1 VSLLVKLIVLFGAI
15 LLVTTLASAI
25 VGWTLAESAVE
36 NEIRQRALESGRA
49 LREELR
55 DTVFDKTSTTRAME
69 AVLRNDRGV
78 NAVELAVERP
88 GPDLILRV
96 TMGPGGP
103 IVETSEG
110 SAEPPKQETS
120 TLVEGPDGRF
130 WSVSVPFRFG
140 KSPARI
146 TLEASL
152 ADADQ
157 LAAKES
163 KVFAAVAAGGALL
176 LILAAQLLISRL
188 IGRPIT
194 RIANAMAQVESG
206 SLEVQAPLGAGREF
220 DELARG
226 FNAMLSRIRGFNQE
240 LTDRIEDATSDL
252 ARKNRDLAELNDLLV
267 AARRDLTSKERLA
280 ALGQLAGTI
289 AHELGNPLNSIS
301 GHVQLLERQPGLSE
315 SARSDLSLVSAEV
328 RRMTDVIRRFL
339 DSTRGLRPAPEPT
352 DVESLVH
359 EALDMSLSA
368 EARARVSVKTEV
380 QPGLGR
386 VITDPSLVR
395 HVLTNLIANAVD
407 AMPQGGEL
415 RLSAFTE
422 DGELC
427 LRCRD
432 SGAGIGPEERRRV
445 FEPFY
450 TTKPRGKG
458 TGLGLAICR
467 EIARALHGRIDV
479 ESQPGHGA
487 TFTLRVP
494 LEVSTEPE
502 RDAVKEAKPPIS
514 PELAEVS

>member
-1 VSLLVKLIVLFGAI
+1 LSLLVKLIVLFGAI

-25 VGWTLAESAVE
+25 VGWTLAKSAVE
-36 NEIRQRALESGRA
+36 NEIRQRALEAARA
-49 LREELR
+49 LKEEL
-55 DTVFDKTSTTRAME
+55 DPSDHSKTTFDAREATAAME
-69 AVLRNDRGV
+69 VFLRNHRGMT
-78 NAVELAVERP
+78 AVELAVEQI
-88 GPDLILRV
+88 GPDKIIRV
-96 TMGPGGP
+96 TMGPSGP
-103 IVETSEG
+103 VVETSLG
-110 SAEPPKQETS
+110 DAEPPKQETS
-120 TLVEGPDGRF
+120 SLIEGPEGRF
-130 WSVSVPFRFG
+130 WSVSVRLKQG
-140 KSPARI
+140 KSAARL
-146 TLEASL
+146 TLETSL
-152 ADADQ
+152 AEADQ

-163 KVFAAVAAGGALL
+163 KVFAGVTLGGALL

-194 RIANAMAQVESG
+194 RMAGAMAQVESG
-206 SLEVQAPLGAGREF
+206 NLEVAATLGAGREF

-226 FNAMLSRIRGFNQE
+226 FNSMLTRIRGFNQE

-252 ARKNRDLAELNDLLV
+252 ATKNRDLAELNDLLV

-301 GHVQLLERQPGLSE
+301 GHVQLLERQGDLPE
-315 SARSDLSLVSAEV
+315 AARADLALVSAEV

-352 DVESLVH
+352 DVQSLMH

-368 EARARVSVKTEV
+368 EARSRVKVTTDV

-407 AMPQGGEL
+407 AMPEGGDL
-415 RLSAFTE
+415 RLSAFAE
-422 DGELC
+422 DAELC
-427 LRCRD
+427 LRCQD
-432 SGAGIGPEERRRV
+432 SGVGIGPDERRRV

-467 EIARALHGRIDV
+467 EIARALRGRIEV
-479 ESQPGHGA
+479 ESAPGQGA

-494 LEVSTEPE
+494 LEVSPE
-502 RDAVKEAKPPIS
+502 RASAPGPAPS
-514 PELAEVS
+514 LAEAI

>member
-15 LLVTTLASAI
+15 LIVTTLASAI
-25 VGWTLAESAVE
+25 VGWTLAKSAVE
-36 NEIRQRALESGRA
+36 NEIRQRALEAARA
-49 LREELR
+49 LKEELDPSDR
-55 DTVFDKTSTTRAME
+55 KGKIFDAREATQAME
-69 AVLRNDRGV
+69 TFLRSHRGMT
-78 NAVELAVERP
+78 AVELAVERP

-96 TMGPGGP
+96 TMGPSGP

-120 TLVEGPDGRF
+120 TLIEGPEGRF
-130 WSVSVPFRFG
+130 WSVSVKLVQGR
-140 KSPARI
+140 SPARL

-152 ADADQ
+152 AEADQ

-163 KVFAAVAAGGALL
+163 RVFAGVTLGGALL

-194 RIANAMAQVESG
+194 RMAGAMAQVESG
-206 SLEVQAPLGAGREF
+206 NLEVAAPLGAGREF

-226 FNAMLSRIRGFNQE
+226 FNAMLSRIRGFNLE
-240 LTDRIEDATSDL
+240 LTDRIEDATGDL

-301 GHVQLLERQPGLSE
+301 GHVQLLERQADLPE
-315 SARSDLSLVSAEV
+315 NARADLALVSGEI

-352 DVESLVH
+352 DVESLMH

-368 EARARVSVKTEV
+368 EGRARVKVTTDV
-380 QPGLGR
+380 QSHLGR

-407 AMPQGGEL
+407 AMPSGGEL

-422 DGELC
+422 DSELC
-427 LRCRD
+427 LQCSD
-432 SGAGIGPEERRRV
+432 SGSGIGPEERRRV

-467 EIARALHGRIDV
+467 EIARALRGRIEV
-479 ESQPGHGA
+479 ESQPGQGA

-494 LEVSTEPE
+494 LEVPAE
-502 RDAVKEAKPPIS
+502 RVTPPGPT
-514 PELAEVS
+514 PELAEAS

>member
-1 VSLLVKLIVLFGAI
+1 MSLLVKLIVLFGAI
-15 LLVTTLASAI
+15 LLVTTLASAL

-36 NEIRQRALESGRA
+36 NEIRQRALESARA
-49 LREELR
+49 LKEELQSPSTFDAR
-55 DTVFDKTSTTRAME
+55 DATQAME
-69 AVLRNDRGV
+69 AFLRSHRGM
-78 NAVELAVERP
+78 NAIELAVKRP

-103 IVETSEG
+103 IVDRSEG
-110 SAEPPKQETS
+110 SAEAPRQETS
-120 TLVEGPDGRF
+120 ALVEGAEGRF
-130 WSVSVPFRFG
+130 WSVAVPLHLGR
-140 KSPARI
+140 SPARL

-152 ADADQ
+152 AEADQ

-163 KVFAAVAAGGALL
+163 QVFAAVTLGGALL

-252 ARKNRDLAELNDLLV
+252 ARKNHDLAELNDLLV

-301 GHVQLLERQPGLSE
+301 GHVQLLERQTDLSE
-315 SARSDLSLVSAEV
+315 AARADLSLVSAEV

-352 DVESLVH
+352 DVASLMH
-359 EALDMSLSA
+359 EAIDMTLSA
-368 EARARVSVKTEV
+368 EARARLTVTAEA

-386 VITDPSLVR
+386 VVTDPSLVR
-395 HVLTNLIANAVD
+395 HVLTNLIANAGD

-415 RLSAFTE
+415 HLSAFTE

-427 LRCRD
+427 VRCSD
-432 SGAGIGPEERRRV
+432 TGAGIGQDERRRV

-467 EIARALHGRIDV
+467 EIARALRGRIEV

-494 LEVSTEPE
+494 LELSAELSGRGTEP
-502 RDAVKEAKPPIS
+502 S
-514 PELAEVS
+514 PQPSVLAEAS